1 MCFHAGGMVWEV
13 EMEGKVDPFFR
24 RVSFV
29 GQVSGAL
36 SVPKSKCL
44 VLLRDSSR
52 TDLALG
58 EVRGARGEGK
68 PKG

>member
-1 MCFHAGGMVWEV
+1 MLGMVWEV
-13 EMEGKVDPFFR
+13 EMEGKVDPFPP

-29 GQVSGAL
+29 GKVSGAL

-44 VLLRDSSR
+44 VTLRDFHR

-58 EVRGARGEGK
+58 EIRGARGEGK
-68 PKG
+68 PRD